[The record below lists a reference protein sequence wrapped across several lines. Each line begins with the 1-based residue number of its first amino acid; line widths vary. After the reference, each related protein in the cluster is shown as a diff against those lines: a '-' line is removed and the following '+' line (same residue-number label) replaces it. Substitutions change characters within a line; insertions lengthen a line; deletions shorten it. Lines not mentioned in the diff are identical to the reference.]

1 MKFTTTLLL
10 AGKTATGIVVPPE
23 VVEALESGK
32 RPAVRV
38 TIGKHT
44 YRSTVAVMGGEF
56 MVGVSA
62 ENRAAAGVAAG
73 DEVEVDLELD
83 TAPRELVVP
92 ADFQQ
97 ALDANA
103 AAAEFFAKLSYSNK
117 SRHVISIEGAK
128 TAETRERR
136 IAKAI
141 ESLSAGR
148 A

>member
-1 MKFTTTLLL
+1 
-10 AGKTATGIVVPPE
+10 
-23 VVEALESGK
+23 
-32 RPAVRV
+32 
-38 TIGKHT
+38 
-44 YRSTVAVMGGEF
+44 